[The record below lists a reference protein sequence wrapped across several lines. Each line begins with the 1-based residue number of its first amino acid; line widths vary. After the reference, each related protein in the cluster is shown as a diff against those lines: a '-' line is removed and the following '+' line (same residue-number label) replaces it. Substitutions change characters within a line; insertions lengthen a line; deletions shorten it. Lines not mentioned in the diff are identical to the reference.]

1 MIIWNRLQSVHNIY
15 TIHNFDL
22 EKFLK
27 VKRDTIIF
35 EVSVYTFF
43 NEAQIDQFKI
53 KIICITCVF

>member
-1 MIIWNRLQSVHNIY
+1 MIIWNRLQSVPNIY

-35 EVSVYTFF
+35 EVSVYTFL
-43 NEAQIDQFKI
+43 AQIDQFKI